1 MRKLTGKLG
10 KVFLISFG
18 LCALAY
24 SVLITNECTNVWDGL
39 WAGSIDN
46 GARWVLS
53 IGRWFWPFISWSRL
67 RISTEPFTSLMT
79 IALIVFSGCLILS
92 MFSLT
97 ESRAAYFVPLVL
109 GVNVT
114 VCICLSYRFMSP
126 TFGTAI
132 LLNVL
137 GIWLLKKKKQWW
149 SWVLATGFFTL
160 GLGCYQAYIGC
171 ALVLFLA
178 CVIQMLLNREE
189 KRTILIFALR
199 TAAAIL
205 LACIVYKILWDV
217 SLAITHIEPAK
228 YRGASSASI
237 GNILTRLPQRIIDAY
252 TDFFAY
258 FAGNS
263 FTHHV
268 FQKIFLYPAAVAAY
282 ALLSLIPVVRHF
294 RVSKGG
300 AVIMLVCFLC
310 FPVAANVSLLLA
322 PEAGKTD
329 VLMALP
335 MVMMAPVLLCV
346 CLRNKSRNR
355 LLRWAPL
362 LPLRTMPK
370 SPVVS
375 RTVSLRLR
383 WSVPT
388 LPTTGRRV
396 TTPTVRSPSPMFPEC
411 SIEQH
416 TMLHGRESTISFM
429 DRVVA
434 NLEANDMIHSENEII
449 FLGRPSGNPLFN
461 KDDLW
466 ELSNERSR
474 YGNLPYNNDSC
485 VMSYLAVARDGGYNL
500 PLAEDSTVWHE
511 IAARPESRAM
521 PVYPAEGYCQIIDG
535 YLVVKLSK

>member
-10 KVFLISFG
+10 KVFLISFV

-228 YRGASSASI
+228 YRGASNASI

-346 CLRNKSRNR
+346 CLRNKGRNR

-362 LPLRTMPK
+362 LLI
-370 SPVVS
+370 SFF
-375 RTVSLRLR
+375 LYGGFLQ
-383 WSVPT
+383 
-388 LPTTGRRV
+388 
-396 TTPTVRSPSPMFPEC
+396 C

-474 YGNLPYNNDSC
+474 YGNLPYNNDTC

-500 PLAEDSTVWHE
+500 PLAEDFTVWHE

-535 YLVVKLSK
+535 YFVVKLSK